1 MGAGL
6 LGQQKWGLQGRFE
19 CPPQIGGSSRGLAG
33 VLFLDWAPIFSYEG
47 SNKGPAGVALSIAS
61 YIKGRAI
68 GGFPYSQN

>member
-1 MGAGL
+1 M
-6 LGQQKWGLQGRFE
+6 
-19 CPPQIGGSSRGLAG
+19 
-33 VLFLDWAPIFSYEG
+33 LFLDWAPIFSYVG